1 MFIILKSLTIVLLLS
16 SLITA
21 ICYHFF
27 ASDIIGVFSLST
39 ITQLVL
45 GWFLRTYIDHN
56 ERKSVLDQQ
65 TKLISQIEQEAT
77 QAPCAHCGEINLIPI
92 IPDGNN
98 DFTCTHCGEQ
108 NSVYVNITIAQPT
121 VPIDSQ
127 PYEVSNFNTNLEQV
141 KQQVQQSN
149 E

>member
-1 MFIILKSLTIVLLLS
+1 MFIIFKSLTIILLLS
-16 SLITA
+16 SLITT
-21 ICYHFF
+21 ICYQFF
-27 ASDIIGVFSLST
+27 ALDVIGVFLLSIT
-39 ITQLVL
+39 TQLVL

-56 ERKSVLDQQ
+56 ERVRVLEQQ
-65 TKLISQIEQEAT
+65 TKIISQIEQEAT

-92 IPDGNN
+92 IPDGIN
-98 DFTCTHCGEQ
+98 DFTCTSCRKE

-127 PYEVSNFNTNLEQV
+127 PYEVTNFNNNLETV
-141 KQQVQQSN
+141 KQQIQQTN